1 MNTFKK
7 AFGRERSVIPKNTK
21 TLAEADIIKD
31 VNNII
36 YYRTAIDEYYKN
48 ELFNALSYVN
58 KAIELDNSNW
68 LFNAFKANVLEETK
82 QYSSAIDE
90 YIKAIEI
97 NGNDIYVYALYHQ
110 IGWCYLNINNDHKA
124 IEFYTYAI
132 DLELKHPNHEYNKDL
147 EGMDNGVVV
156 GKEMKQM
163 YVNRGNSYKNISNL
177 ESAQQDCLEAVK
189 CDDNYSNPY
198 LLLYQI
204 YIKAGLEEKAI
215 GFLQTSARLGNQNAV
230 RMLNEL

>member
-1 MNTFKK
+1 MNIFKK
-7 AFGRERSVIPKNTK
+7 AFGFEKTNYKKKTSLEDINEDLRHVIYYN
-21 TLAEADIIKD
+21 LAIESYYKGELLNAIAY
-31 VNNII
+31 VNN
-36 YYRTAIDEYYKN
+36 
-48 ELFNALSYVN
+48 
-58 KAIELDNSNW
+58 AIELSTYNW
-68 LFNAFKANVLEETK
+68 LHYAFKGNVLEERRLFDEAIA
-82 QYSSAIDE
+82 QYQ
-90 YIKAIEI
+90 KAIEI
-97 NGNDIYVYALYHQ
+97 NGDDISVYALYHQ

-132 DLELKHPNHEYNKDL
+132 NLKLKHPNHEYNKDL

-163 YVNRGNSYKNISNL
+163 YVNRGNSYKNAGNL
-177 ESAQQDCLEAVK
+177 ESAQQDCLKAVK

-204 YIKAGLEEKAI
+204 YIKAGLKEKAI

-230 RMLNEL
+230 RMLNKI